1 MRTGSTIGSLL
12 NATFGNAVELILGII
27 ALKEGLIRV
36 VQGNEKKKIDKKVV
50 LLLTLFFFV
59 LCSLHLGIHPVK
71 HPLGMCT
78 SMLLL
83 VLILFLIDSMDV
95 CRFLDFASFLAVPP
109 DRNRR
114 LTISVRNILAFRV
127 KERKKKS

>member
-50 LLLTLFFFV
+50 LLLTLFFF
-59 LCSLHLGIHPVK
+59 CSLQP
-71 HPLGMCT
+71 PSWDPSCQT
-78 SMLLL
+78 SSWY
-83 VLILFLIDSMDV
+83 VY
-95 CRFLDFASFLAVPP
+95 
-109 DRNRR
+109 
-114 LTISVRNILAFRV
+114 
-127 KERKKKS
+127 